1 MDTYIAGNKNQYS
14 RRKAILAALDTED
27 SVKVNDLSRNMNV
40 SVVTIRKDLDE
51 LEREGL
57 LRRTHGAAQR
67 LAPKSNAVDYEMR
80 KLQKSR
86 EKKLVAKAAAA
97 LVENGNSV
105 IINVGSTSE
114 YVCEE
119 LKQKSNLIII
129 TNALHIMNDLSQCDT
144 ITLFFLGGRFNKDL
158 QITAGDDVGRQL
170 VRYKAD
176 KLIVG
181 ADGVDIE
188 GGVTSYNHLEDDIVK
203 QMIAQA
209 KEKILVVDDSKIGKV
224 AFAHI
229 ADLSDFNTIV
239 TNRTEKNTRILDE
252 MAELGIR
259 VIAV

>member
-1 MDTYIAGNKNQYS
+1 MNTYIVGNKNQYS
-14 RRKAILAALDTED
+14 RRKAILDSLDDE
-27 SVKVNDLSRNMNV
+27 VPIKVNDLSRDMHV

-51 LEREGL
+51 LERNGL
-57 LRRTHGAAQR
+57 LKRTHGAAVR
-67 LAPKSNAVDYEMR
+67 MIPKGNTVDYEIR
-80 KLQKSR
+80 KSQKSR

-97 LVENGNSV
+97 LVENGESV
-105 IINVGSTSE
+105 ILNVGSTSA

-129 TNALHIMNDLSQCDT
+129 TNALHIMNDLSQCDA
-144 ITLFFLGGRFNKDL
+144 ITLFFLGGRFNRDL
-158 QITAGDDVGRQL
+158 QITTGDDVGHQIL
-170 VRYKAD
+170 RYKAD

-181 ADGVDIE
+181 ADGVDIA
-188 GGVTSYNHLEDDIVK
+188 GGVTSYNHVEDDVVK

-229 ADLSDFNTIV
+229 ASLSDFDIVV
-239 TNRTEKNTRILDE
+239 TNHTEKNARILNKI
-252 MAELGIR
+252 AERGIR